1 MTDVMT
7 RLVAHAHHS
16 TAQRC
21 IGSRTA
27 YKHVQLIRL
36 CYLARTA
43 AMLLSVCNADPGW
56 RLSLVR
62 RPMDF

>member
-21 IGSRTA
+21 IGGRTA
-27 YKHVQLIRL
+27 CVTRVHNQDFRGDGAGTVRVRHSTHSVGACWQSEG
-36 CYLARTA
+36 LAHA
-43 AMLLSVCNADPGW
+43 
-56 RLSLVR
+56 
-62 RPMDF
+62 